1 MNIRK
6 GISRQALRLAQRLRR
21 ANCGKNEEGTSLVEL
36 AIALPIMLMLLTGAA
51 SFALALYSLQ
61 QLGSAATS
69 SVQLVAEDQGL
80 VTDPCETA
88 AAAVEAALPNWTTT
102 KLHFTLSWTDAAGGA
117 QSVGPIK
124 ETSSTAFTCASA
136 GDGSTDTA
144 TAIAPSTPVIL
155 TVSYDYTWMSIYK
168 FNGSSALTSTQAAL
182 AY

>member
-1 MNIRK
+1 MPV
-6 GISRQALRLAQRLRR
+6 RLRR
-21 ANCGKNEEGTSLVEL
+21 RGAGLESEDGTSLVEL

-117 QSVGPIK
+117 KSAGPTQ
-124 ETSSTAFTCASA
+124 ESSSTAFTCASA

-155 TVSYDYTWMSIYK
+155 TVSYDYTWMPMFK
-168 FNGSSALTSTQAAL
+168 FSASSALTSTQAAL